1 MELSKLQIITLVVL
15 TTILTDKLL
24 INHSQT
30 ISVPNIVATPTA
42 TITTTPTPIT
52 NVTLSPN
59 TSQNELILKE
69 IQNLRKEMNSTITNL
84 QTQSSIPQAIPTL
97 SSSLIGGM
105 VKINS
110 PQWKKV
116 DVFEKP
122 NSSSKIVNSIIYDT
136 IYFYSTKTSGWYQ
149 LSLDNGQSGYVQSLY
164 LAEFP

>member
-1 MELSKLQIITLVVL
+1 MDISKLQIIALVVL
-15 TTILTDKLL
+15 TTILTDKFL
-24 INHSQT
+24 IDHKIPISQT
-30 ISVPNIVATPTA
+30 IIEKTNVISPIPTA
-42 TITTTPTPIT
+42 IITGTT
-52 NVTLSPN
+52 LAPN

-69 IQNLRKEMNSTITNL
+69 IQNLRKEMNTTLTNL
-84 QTQSSIPQAIPTL
+84 QTQSSTPQAIPTL

-136 IYFYSTKTSGWYQ
+136 IYFYSTKINGWYQ
-149 LSLDNGQSGYVQSLY
+149 LSLDSGQSGYVQTQY
-164 LAEFP
+164 LSEFP